1 MESLLAILGVYA
13 LFFLVGLICVTILHI
28 NIKAHT
34 KKIENILNAIESI
47 HNNVVTRDILV
58 NTRIDGEIDRN
69 NKIINAIA
77 DDSYIKTNA
86 IQELQKKVKKTSTIK
101 N

>member
-1 MESLLAILGVYA
+1 MESLLAILGVYT
-13 LFFLVGLICVTILHI
+13 LFFLVGLICVKILHI
-28 NIKAHT
+28 NIKAHA
-34 KKIENILNAIESI
+34 KKIENILNAIEDI
-47 HNNVVTRDILV
+47 NYNIETRDILV